1 MTETAHTAS
10 TMAATTIEDLYKS
23 FGELADAKENAGKVC
38 RIFCL

>member
-1 MTETAHTAS
+1 MTETAHTDS